1 MKTQCLDNIDTESY
15 LEKTAAA
22 ISSLQKIHY
31 KNNSPQSP
39 LSPRQRSNVSDFSSS
54 PLQNSYETAIN
65 IRPIHLHKRNLSL
78 DVKAIKNEYLRSN
91 FDIDA
96 NYGQND
102 EQFKKRHTRHNSLE
116 NKTILLSSPKRN
128 NIDQTYLPGHQKT
141 VYSEQQRLMMNKYVG
156 ANSPNGQVRRDSIGD
171 GSGILSNGSPIR
183 RSSSFCNKSNA
194 NIGGGGRILQQNI
207 NKKSNHRKSNMAPNA
222 LQKSISSSSFKQFM
236 SSPLSVR
243 NHNYNV
249 NDNARYY
256 INNEDFT
263 PNDDYNLLYSSDDSE
278 DNDIN
283 HMNTTN
289 AVPEPPISHTRYNK
303 AFLMRMEQNKQIA
316 TGSPGSMQ
324 PKGVAGCPNTPELPR
339 RAVNTRSPYTSR
351 ASVPRDSSL
360 SRMKQDL
367 PNLVTTKKSLTQS
380 LSKDSSNSTGSSLQ
394 QRVLP
399 KYMDISKYKSN
410 QGQNFL
416 KRDESKS
423 TLINRNEIRK
433 SPSAS
438 GLCKTDT
445 TRSSMRVKS
454 AGAKPN
460 TPAATKGKIL
470 MLRIH
475 FLLIR
480 FLTIGFSFVYKETKA
495 REAELAMWRRRA
507 TYDPMKAAAEGK
519 KKKEANKVAQKVNRY
534 NDR

>member
-1 MKTQCLDNIDTESY
+1 MFDVCIANPQFLDNLDTESY
-15 LEKTAAA
+15 LQKTAAA
-22 ISSLQKIHY
+22 ISSLQRIHC

-39 LSPRQRSNVSDFSSS
+39 LSPRQRSNISDFSSS
-54 PLQNSYETAIN
+54 PVQNSYEAAIN

-78 DVKAIKNEYLRSN
+78 DVKAYKNEYLRSN
-91 FDIDA
+91 FDVDA
-96 NYGQND
+96 NYAQNG

-116 NKTILLSSPKRN
+116 NKQILLSSPKRTI
-128 NIDQTYLPGHQKT
+128 IDQTYLPGHQKQL
-141 VYSEQQRLMMNKYVG
+141 YNEQQRFMNKYVG
-156 ANSPNGQVRRDSIGD
+156 TNSPNEQIRRDSIGD

-194 NIGGGGRILQQNI
+194 NTSGSVKVSQQYTS
-207 NKKSNHRKSNMAPNA
+207 KKSNLRKGNMAPNA

-236 SSPLSVR
+236 SSPMSVR
-243 NHNYNV
+243 NHNYIV
-249 NDNARYY
+249 NDTARYY
-256 INNEDFT
+256 INDEDLNT
-263 PNDDYNLLYSSDDSE
+263 NDDYNLLYSSDDSE

-283 HMNTTN
+283 LMNTAN
-289 AVPEPPISHTRYNK
+289 NVMPEPPISHTRYNK
-303 AFLMRMEQNKQIA
+303 AFLMRREQSKQIA
-316 TGSPGSMQ
+316 TGNSGSMQ

-339 RAVNTRSPYTSR
+339 RPVNTRSPYTSR

-399 KYMDISKYKSN
+399 KYMDISKYKPS

-454 AGAKPN
+454 AGAKPS

-470 MLRIH
+470 MPEIVSTSQ
-475 FLLIR
+475 FSW
-480 FLTIGFSFVYKETKA
+480 FSFIFPQSRIKGTRSRTGHV
-495 REAELAMWRRRA
+495 
-507 TYDPMKAAAEGK
+507 AAKSNLRSNESS
-519 KKKEANKVAQKVNRY
+519 R
-534 NDR
+534 